1 MINLLPGAK
10 KAEIRAARTNV
21 ALIRYIGIL
30 LVALAFILGALYVTY
45 TVLGFTK
52 SSSEQL
58 ISSNDL
64 KANVYNST
72 KAQVDSLSASL
83 AQTKTLL
90 DQEVQ
95 YSKVFTNIAQL
106 MPAGTVFGK
115 IALDDNSFTGTPV
128 TTRVYAKTSAN
139 AVTLRQ
145 NFQQSP
151 MFSGVSFQT
160 ISESG
165 SGVDGYPVSVDMT
178 FTINRTAAK

>member
-1 MINLLPGAK
+1 MINLLPSKK

-58 ISSNDL
+58 ISSNDV

-72 KAQVDSLSASL
+72 KAQVDSLSANLSQ
-83 AQTKTLL
+83 AKTLL

-95 YSKVFTNIAQL
+95 YSKVLTNIAQL
-106 MPAGTVFGK
+106 MPAGTVLGTLN
-115 IALDDNSFTGTPV
+115 LDTNSFNGTPV

-145 NFQQSP
+145 NFQQSR

-165 SGVDGYPVSVDMT
+165 SGVTGYPVSVDMT
-178 FTINRTAAK
+178 FTINRTAGK